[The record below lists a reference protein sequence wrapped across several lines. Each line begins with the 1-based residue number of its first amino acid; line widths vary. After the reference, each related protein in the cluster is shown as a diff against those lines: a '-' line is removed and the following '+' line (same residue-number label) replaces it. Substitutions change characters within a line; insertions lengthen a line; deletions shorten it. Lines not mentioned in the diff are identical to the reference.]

1 MDEMMKAS
9 LTAGWGLDCDCCAS
23 HTGYKVVAEMGGARL
38 IEMTMAPGEADKP
51 HTHPVHHMYVI
62 QGGDLSIV
70 HDGKRD
76 AVSIPSGAA
85 PIMPAG
91 PHQVSNVG
99 SNEVKIIFIEPVA
112 NSVACDELDGEL
124 ISPMDVC
131 PECYEVLAEDDE
143 WFVGKM
149 SMKAG
154 ASDPPHSHLAHLI
167 YVTKGTTEIS
177 MYPGLGGLKGE
188 CKKIPVSPGFSAPI
202 PTGHHTLKNSGS
214 EDVEII
220 FFEQKKYS
228 TKKDAS
234 APKKRKAPLRG

>member
-1 MDEMMKAS
+1 MN
-9 LTAGWGLDCDCCAS
+9 
-23 HTGYKVVAEMGGARL
+23 GARL
-38 IEMTMAPGEADKP
+38 VEMTMAPGDADKP
-51 HTHPVHHMYVI
+51 HTHPVHHMYVV

-76 AVSIPSGAA
+76 AVSIPTGAA

-99 SNEVKIIFIEPVA
+99 NNEVKIIFIEPTPD
-112 NSVACDELDGEL
+112 SLACEELEGEY
-124 ISPMDVC
+124 IAPMDVC

-143 WFVGKM
+143 WFVARM

-154 ASDPPHSHLAHLI
+154 MVDPPHSHLAHLV
-167 YVTKGTTEIS
+167 YVVKGTTELTI
-177 MYPGLGGLKGE
+177 YPGLDGPGD
-188 CKKIPVSPGFSAPI
+188 KKKVIPVSPGFAAPI
-202 PTGHHTLKNSGS
+202 PTGHHTVGNTGG

-228 TKKDAS
+228 TSKS
-234 APKKRKAPLRG
+234 AAAPPKKRKAPLRT